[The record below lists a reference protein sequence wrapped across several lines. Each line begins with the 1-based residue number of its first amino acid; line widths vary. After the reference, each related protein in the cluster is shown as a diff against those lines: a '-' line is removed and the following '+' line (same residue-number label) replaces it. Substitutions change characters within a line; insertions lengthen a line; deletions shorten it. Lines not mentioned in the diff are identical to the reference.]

1 MIVSHGP
8 LRGKRPDLKASASAA
23 GSLKFEDLRIGGF
36 EDIRIL
42 YKFSVNMG
50 TLEAVLERPNRR
62 GRVFPYYLIF
72 RIAIQGAW
80 VTSPS
85 C

>member
-1 MIVSHGP
+1 MIYN
-8 LRGKRPDLKASASAA
+8 LKSSASAA
-23 GSLKFEDLRIGGF
+23 GSLIFEDLRIGGF
-36 EDIRIL
+36 EGIRIL
-42 YKFSVNMG
+42 YKFSANVG

-62 GRVFPYYLIF
+62 GRVFPGFLIF